1 MRAKKELEEKD
12 YLSLLLPE
20 GLLEYFEVKKI
31 KKEPQHYIL
40 YLEEKNSAPL
50 QQTQDKL
57 ISKGFYDEVTIQ
69 DFPLRGKACFLKIK
83 RRRWFSE
90 STQEYVS
97 RDWSMVA
104 KGTRLTGEFAA
115 FLKGTPR

>member
-1 MRAKKELEEKD
+1 MEEKD

-20 GLLEYFEVKKI
+20 GLLEYFEVKNI
-31 KKEPQHYIL
+31 KKEPQHYII
-40 YLEEKNSAPL
+40 YLEEKHIAPL
-50 QQTQDKL
+50 LENQDKL
-57 ISKGFYDEVTIQ
+57 ISKGFYEEVTIQ

-90 STQEYVS
+90 NSGEYVS

-104 KGTRLTGEFAA
+104 KGTRLTGEFAV
-115 FLKGTPR
+115 FLKGASR

>member
-1 MRAKKELEEKD
+1 MEEKD
-12 YLSLLLPE
+12 YISLLLPE
-20 GLLEYFEVKKI
+20 GLLEYFEVKNI
-31 KKEPQHYIL
+31 KKESRHYIF
-40 YLEEKNSAPL
+40 YLEEKNIAPL
-50 QQTQDKL
+50 QQNQDKL

-69 DFPLRGKACFLKIK
+69 DFPLRGKACYLKIK

-90 STQEYVS
+90 SSAEYVS

-115 FLKGTPR
+115 FLKGAPR